1 MAGGKETP
9 RQKMIGMMYLVL
21 TALLALNVSKQIL
34 DAFVAI
40 EANIYKGA
48 IVQLGRGDGF
58 IDGLELAML
67 DSTDK
72 SMTPEAKAQKKEKI
86 SAILKS
92 IKEIDIET
100 AKVIKEID
108 EIKIHLLDKV
118 GEDVKTVK
126 PDDDNVIVW
135 TPYDAKYPLRP
146 AKLNLAAIN
155 SKDNF
160 DVPTHELIHDLKP
173 VPESSKAI
181 KLWNVYNNFRKI
193 LVEKTGTYKDN
204 GKQYTVSIPGK
215 GINDFNNYPDL
226 EKKVKDM
233 LKKNGN
239 NVNPVDL
246 GDLATIYA
254 ELTKKEFDVYKN
266 GDSKTEAVHWMGRT
280 FYHAPVVGALASLT
294 SLQFDVLSARAK
306 ALGMMASREAPVAQ
320 YSFNQIQGI
329 AYAKNVV
336 VNPGDPVEVEVF
348 MAAFDSDKQ
357 PKVNL
362 SGASVTKI
370 ENGKATA
377 RGTAPSAGEM
387 TITGNV
393 AIQNKNG
400 DWVQRDFEP
409 IKIAVAAKGGSI
421 ELPEMKV
428 LYKDYNNILVPTATG
443 AVSTSI
449 TGASRSGNYEGKP
462 AFTLRPNSLGTVS
475 VSLTGKDASGNT
487 LSFGSYT
494 YKVKDMPN
502 ADVVVTA
509 VSKSM
514 GGAVMVG
521 TPNGVILDKLSFTL
535 VDWSISGGGSG
546 TGNRIPASA
555 VANFKLG
562 QQITVFVNSR
572 NSLTGKV
579 SKATRVVAVSN

>member
-118 GEDVKTVK
+118 GEDVKTIK

-215 GINDFNNYPDL
+215 GINDFSNYPDL
-226 EKKVKDM
+226 EKKVKDV

-348 MAAFDSDKQ
+348 MAAFDTDKQ

-362 SGASVTKI
+362 SGASVTEIK
-370 ENGKATA
+370 NGKATA
-377 RGTAPSAGEM
+377 KGTAPASGEM

-428 LYKDYNNILVPTATG
+428 LYRNYNNILVPTATG

-449 TGASRSGNYEGKP
+449 SGASATKYEGKN
-462 AFTLRPNSLGTVS
+462 AFIIKPGAETSKTVN
-475 VSLTGKDASGNT
+475 LTGKDASGNT

-494 YKVKDMPN
+494 YKVKSMPN

-509 VSKSM
+509 ISKSM

-535 VDWSISGGGSG
+535 VGWQISGGGSG

-562 QQITVFVNSR
+562 QQITVFVKSK
-572 NSLTGKV
+572 NSLTGEIAN
-579 SKATRVVAVSN
+579 ATRVVAVSN

>member
-1 MAGGKETP
+1 
-9 RQKMIGMMYLVL
+9 
-21 TALLALNVSKQIL
+21 
-34 DAFVAI
+34 
-40 EANIYKGA
+40 
-48 IVQLGRGDGF
+48 
-58 IDGLELAML
+58 
-67 DSTDK
+67 
-72 SMTPEAKAQKKEKI
+72 
-86 SAILKS
+86 
-92 IKEIDIET
+92 
-100 AKVIKEID
+100 
-108 EIKIHLLDKV
+108 
-118 GEDVKTVK
+118 
-126 PDDDNVIVW
+126 
-135 TPYDAKYPLRP
+135 
-146 AKLNLAAIN
+146 
-155 SKDNF
+155 
-160 DVPTHELIHDLKP
+160 
-173 VPESSKAI
+173 
-181 KLWNVYNNFRKI
+181 
-193 LVEKTGTYKDN
+193 
-204 GKQYTVSIPGK
+204 
-215 GINDFNNYPDL
+215 
-226 EKKVKDM
+226 
-233 LKKNGN
+233 
-239 NVNPVDL
+239 
-246 GDLATIYA
+246 
-254 ELTKKEFDVYKN
+254 
-266 GDSKTEAVHWMGRT
+266 
-280 FYHAPVVGALASLT
+280 
-294 SLQFDVLSARAK
+294 
-306 ALGMMASREAPVAQ
+306 VAQ

-428 LYKDYNNILVPTATG
+428 LYRDYNNILVPTATG

-462 AFTLRPNSLGTVS
+462 AFTLRPSSLGTVS

>member
-92 IKEIDIET
+92 IKEIDVET
-100 AKVIKEID
+100 SKVIKEID
-108 EIKIHLLDKV
+108 EIKIHLLEKV

-146 AKLNLAAIN
+146 SKLNLAAIN

-160 DVPTHELIHDLKP
+160 DVPTHELINDLKP

-239 NVNPVDL
+239 NVNPIDL

-306 ALGMMASREAPVAQ
+306 ALGMMATREAPVAQ

-428 LYKDYNNILVPTATG
+428 LYKGYRNLLVPTATG
-443 AVSTSI
+443 AVSTAIS
-449 TGASRSGNYEGKP
+449 GASPAGQFEGKT
-462 AFTLRPNSLGTVS
+462 AFAITPNSLSPVTVQ
-475 VSLTGKDASGNT
+475 LTGKDASGNT

-494 YKVKDMPN
+494 YKVKDMPT
-502 ADVVVTA
+502 ADVVVTS
-509 VSKSM
+509 VSKSA

-521 TPNGVILDKLSFTL
+521 TPSGAILDKLSYTL
-535 VDWSISGGGSG
+535 VSWQILGGASGN
-546 TGNRIPASA
+546 TPRIPATA
-555 VANFKLG
+555 VGNMKPG
-562 QQITVFVNSR
+562 QQIKITIVTR
-572 NSLTGKV
+572 NSLTGQQN
-579 SKATRVVAVSN
+579 STTRATAVSN

>member
-1 MAGGKETP
+1 
-9 RQKMIGMMYLVL
+9 
-21 TALLALNVSKQIL
+21 
-34 DAFVAI
+34 
-40 EANIYKGA
+40 
-48 IVQLGRGDGF
+48 
-58 IDGLELAML
+58 
-67 DSTDK
+67 
-72 SMTPEAKAQKKEKI
+72 
-86 SAILKS
+86 
-92 IKEIDIET
+92 
-100 AKVIKEID
+100 
-108 EIKIHLLDKV
+108 
-118 GEDVKTVK
+118 
-126 PDDDNVIVW
+126 
-135 TPYDAKYPLRP
+135 
-146 AKLNLAAIN
+146 
-155 SKDNF
+155 
-160 DVPTHELIHDLKP
+160 
-173 VPESSKAI
+173 
-181 KLWNVYNNFRKI
+181 
-193 LVEKTGTYKDN
+193 
-204 GKQYTVSIPGK
+204 
-215 GINDFNNYPDL
+215 
-226 EKKVKDM
+226 M

-462 AFTLRPNSLGTVS
+462 AFTLRPSSLGTVS